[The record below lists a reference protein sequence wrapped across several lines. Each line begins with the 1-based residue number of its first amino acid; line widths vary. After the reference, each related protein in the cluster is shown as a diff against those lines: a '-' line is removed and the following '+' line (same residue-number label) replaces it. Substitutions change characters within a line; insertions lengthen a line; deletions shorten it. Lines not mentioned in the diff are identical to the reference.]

1 MSTRNIE
8 KLLHPGTFN
17 WVGNAFYTTSFI
29 GKGNISHRRMD
40 PFFAIGYNA
49 DIDFEAEEIPR
60 GVGAHPHKGFET
72 VTLAIKVKLHTKI
85 VAVIMV
91 LLAKAM
97 CNG

>member
-49 DIDFEAEEIPR
+49 DIDFEFPNTYNTA
-60 GVGAHPHKGFET
+60 F
-72 VTLAIKVKLHTKI
+72 L
-85 VAVIMV
+85 VI
-91 LLAKAM
+91 
-97 CNG
+97 NGDILVNGTENKT